1 MQLLSTSTAV
11 RLRICECV
19 SNGDDGGTAVG
30 IFPWLSA
37 LDVPMIPGA
46 SMVNVVHSFSS
57 VSPGGSSR
65 VWLMV
70 FMSTCPPD
78 ILHCANLNRYKILLK
93 VYIPMWI
100 YQILYPTLSNV
111 NLSNT
116 LPYSRRSFTSNKNW
130 EWFDP
135 KRREKL
141 IKISLWVDRHDILN

>member
-100 YQILYPTLSNV
+100 YQTLCPALEGHLHLIKIRNS
-111 NLSNT
+111 LT
-116 LPYSRRSFTSNKNW
+116 Q
-130 EWFDP
+130 
-135 KRREKL
+135 KRRKKL